1 MLETRIPG
9 SLFLPFRWTLPF
21 YWLHRSY
28 HFNSSRPFDTSFFL
42 ISTRPSRSCTSS
54 FRFKP
59 FMWLRPFIRV
69 NSYTLLSFT
78 CLFYCNSSMPFVT
91 SFLSFQFLPSVCG
104 QVVRFLTS
112 VLTFH
117 LVYTPHSLL
126 FPFRL
131 TSYSPFV
138 TWTLSLH
145 LSPFIRCTSFLSF
158 KLFPSVR
165 PFLSFQ
171 LFPFIRFFKFCGL
184 EQSGLVSAIQAATFS
199 RDPLRPLAP
208 AATCG
213 HLRPLATTCG
223 HLRPLAATCSNSP
236 LRPLAATCD
245 HLHSNGCKRLQEAA
259 SGIVFVFCNLNETL
273 GF

>member
-78 CLFYCNSSMPFVT
+78 CLFYCNSSISFVT

-171 LFPFIRFFKFCGL
+171 LFPFIRYCLPFVSTLSFHSLLPSIHFNSDIPFVTVSLRFKSFI
-184 EQSGLVSAIQAATFS
+184 S
-199 RDPLRPLAP
+199 LRPSLRLTSFIHSIRYFFP
-208 AATCG
+208 IVSPFHLLQSVCYLNSFVAT
-213 HLRPLATTCG
+213 LSFQSLYFIP
-223 HLRPLAATCSNSP
+223 
-236 LRPLAATCD
+236 
-245 HLHSNGCKRLQEAA
+245 
-259 SGIVFVFCNLNETL
+259 FV
-273 GF
+273 